1 MKVGSIDAEA
11 LGPFNRPTVTDQK
24 KKKNLL
30 YFGCNFFLDGTI
42 SGKSLKLLPLT
53 VIF

>member
-11 LGPFNRPTVTDQK
+11 LGPFNRLTVTDQK
-24 KKKNLL
+24 KRKIFSILVVI
-30 YFGCNFFLDGTI
+30 FFLDRTI